1 MDITDKATDPSQP
14 TIRVGQAERPVLV
27 SDLDGSLI
35 ASDMLYETFWSA
47 CARNWTTPFAAMRS
61 LGAGKTVL
69 KADLVGRSDVDVTT
83 LPYNAEVI
91 TLLTDWRAS
100 GGRTALVTAS
110 DQQLAERVAAHLGL
124 FDEVHGSGGKLNL
137 KGPEKA
143 AFLGE
148 RFSREGFDYIGDSR
162 ADLPVWA
169 NARRAITVGI
179 PQALRSRVEQDA
191 GPNRPAIH
199 IDFRK
204 GGLRP
209 MLKAVRP
216 HQWLKNL
223 LVFLPMLMAHD
234 FSSAAFLSSLLAF
247 VAFSLVASSVYVLND
262 LLDLGADRVHPRKRN
277 RPFASGALRIQAGT
291 WMVPL
296 LLVLG
301 MGLAAATGPGFLG
314 ILAIY
319 YVLTLAYSLDLKR
332 RTIVDI
338 CTLAVLYT
346 LRVVAGG
353 AATGIMLS
361 VWLLAFAMFFFFALA
376 AVKRQAELVD
386 GLRSGKVR
394 AQGRS
399 YMVEDLPVI
408 SMLATASGFVSVLVM
423 ALYVTA
429 DHVTIYYSAP
439 EMLWGI
445 CLVLLYWISRIVM
458 MTHRGHMH
466 DDPVIFAVK
475 DRNSQICGMLIVALA
490 LGGTML

>member
-1 MDITDKATDPSQP
+1 
-14 TIRVGQAERPVLV
+14 
-27 SDLDGSLI
+27 
-35 ASDMLYETFWSA
+35 
-47 CARNWTTPFAAMRS
+47 
-61 LGAGKTVL
+61 
-69 KADLVGRSDVDVTT
+69 
-83 LPYNAEVI
+83 
-91 TLLTDWRAS
+91 
-100 GGRTALVTAS
+100 
-110 DQQLAERVAAHLGL
+110 
-124 FDEVHGSGGKLNL
+124 
-137 KGPEKA
+137 
-143 AFLGE
+143 
-148 RFSREGFDYIGDSR
+148 
-162 ADLPVWA
+162 
-169 NARRAITVGI
+169 
-179 PQALRSRVEQDA
+179 
-191 GPNRPAIH
+191 
-199 IDFRK
+199 
-204 GGLRP
+204 

-314 ILAIY
+314 SLAIY

-353 AATGIMLS
+353 AATGITLS

-376 AVKRQAELVD
+376 VVKRQAELVD

-475 DRNSQICGMLIVALA
+475 DRNSQICGVLIVALA
-490 LGGTML
+490 FGGTML